1 MMADFPIEMWMTVAM
16 IIGILAVMVWMI
28 TEI

>member
-1 MMADFPIEMWMTVAM
+1 MTDFPIEMWMTVAM
-16 IIGILAVMVWMI
+16 IIGIIAVEVWII

>member
-1 MMADFPIEMWMTVAM
+1 MTDFPIEMWMTVAM
-16 IIGILAVMVWMI
+16 IIGVIAVNVWII

>member
-1 MMADFPIEMWMTVAM
+1 MTDFPIEMWMTVAM